1 MIAIVSDSTCDLSK
15 ELIERY
21 DIHIL
26 PLHVILGEDERLDG
40 VNISPDEIYTWS
52 DANKQTPK
60 TSAPSIEDAINLFQE
75 LLKGNNEIISF
86 CISESMSA
94 SGNVMRLAAEELET
108 EDKIHVV
115 NSQNLS
121 TGIGLLVIAAAEMAK
136 ENKSSA
142 EILEKIQE
150 LIPKVRSSFV
160 VDSLE
165 YLRRGGRLSSAKAL
179 LGSVLRLHPKIAVK
193 DGAMA
198 ASGNYRGNIEKA
210 FTNYVRDM
218 EQDLKAAEKS
228 RVFITYSSKDEPAVS
243 GIKSYLEGLGVFQE
257 ILITRAGSVI
267 SSHCGP
273 GALGV
278 LFIAGK

>member
-26 PLHVILGEDERLDG
+26 PLHVILGEEERLDG
-40 VNISPDEIYTWS
+40 VNISPDEIYEWS
-52 DANKQTPK
+52 DADKQTPK
-60 TSAPSIEDAINLFQE
+60 TSAPSIEDAIDLFQE
-75 LLKGNNEIISF
+75 LLKEHDEIISF

-94 SGNVMRLAAEELET
+94 SGNVMRLAAEELEA
-108 EDKIHVV
+108 EDKIHVI

-121 TGIGLLVIAAAEMAK
+121 TGIGLLVIAAAEMVK
-136 ENKSSA
+136 ENKLSA

-150 LIPKVRSSFV
+150 LIPRVRSSFV

-165 YLRRGGRLSSAKAL
+165 YLRRGGRLSGAKAL
-179 LGSVLRLHPKIAVK
+179 IGSVLRLHPKIAVK

-210 FTNYVRDM
+210 FANYVRDM
-218 EQDLKAAEKS
+218 EQDLKAAERS
-228 RVFITYSSKDEPAVS
+228 RVFITYSSKNEPAVS
-243 GIKSYLEGLGVFQE
+243 EIKSYLENLGVFQE